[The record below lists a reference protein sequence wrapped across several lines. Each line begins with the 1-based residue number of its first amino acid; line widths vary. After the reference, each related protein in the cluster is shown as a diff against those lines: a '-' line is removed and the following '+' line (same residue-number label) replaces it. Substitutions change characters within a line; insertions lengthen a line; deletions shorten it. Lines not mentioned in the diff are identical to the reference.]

1 MRKKT
6 IRWISLLMACI
17 FMFIGNTAIV
27 KADDFNFEAKAAI
40 LVENST
46 GEIIYEKNA
55 HDKLPIASIT
65 KIMTLLLIMEALEQG
80 KISLEDGVRV
90 SEHASSMGGSQV
102 YLAVGEEF
110 NVEDLVKSIAIASA
124 NDASVAMAE
133 LIYGTEEM
141 FVKNM
146 NKRAQ
151 ELGMKNTHF
160 KDCTGLTDE
169 GHYSTAYDIAIMSRE
184 LLKHEDIH
192 KWLSIWIDH
201 IRDGEFELVNTNRLV
216 KFYEGCD
223 GIKTGTTSAAK
234 SCVAATAKKNS
245 MRLIAVILGAPN
257 SSARFKEATALLDYG
272 FANYSTVRVVEKG
285 DMLKRIKVLNSTMDH
300 IDIKAQDDINLL
312 INKGEED
319 SITKE
324 IILPETL
331 TAPIDKDTE
340 IGNVIIKK
348 GDKEIKRIDIICPQ
362 KIERAKFRDF
372 FKKILSRWSSHKH

>member
-1 MRKKT
+1 MSKKV
-6 IRWISLLMACI
+6 IRWIALLMASVLI
-17 FMFIGNTAIV
+17 FVGNIATV
-27 KADDFNFEAKAAI
+27 KADDFNFQAKAAI
-40 LVENST
+40 LMENST

-55 HDKLPIASIT
+55 HEKLPIASIT

-80 KISLEDGVRV
+80 KISLEDRVRV
-90 SEHASSMGGSQV
+90 SEYASSMGGSQI
-102 YLAVGEEF
+102 YLSVGEEF
-110 NVEDLVKSIAIASA
+110 TVDDLVKSIAVASA

-146 NKRAQ
+146 NKRAK
-151 ELGMKNTHF
+151 ELGMKNTYF

-184 LLKHEDIH
+184 LLKYEKIH

-257 SSARFKEATALLDYG
+257 SNTRFKEATALLDYG
-272 FANYSTVRVVEKG
+272 FTNYSTINILEKN
-285 DMLKRIKVLNSTMDH
+285 DLLKRIKVINSTMDC
-300 IDIKAQDDINLL
+300 IDIKVEDNISLL
-312 INKGEED
+312 INKGEDD
-319 SITKE
+319 SITKD
-324 IILPETL
+324 IILPKTL
-331 TAPIDKDTE
+331 EAPVDKGAK
-340 IGNVIIKK
+340 IGDIIIKK
-348 GDKEIKRIDIICPQ
+348 GDKEIKTIEIKCPQ
-362 KIERAKFRDF
+362 QIERARFKDF
-372 FKKILSRWSSHKH
+372 FRKILRRWSSHKY